1 MTKTTRRG
9 LLPAPPRL
17 PDLSG
22 VEVVVRG
29 APGLV
34 RYAATTW
41 LRSGQWALGAWVRVG
56 VRMLQAAADG
66 ESPAELFQAT
76 TAELRDFGREVLG
89 IPDLESRIWRVIAPE
104 AAELAGTPG
113 SAEAVDGGFALRAR
127 GAELLRRSADVNYV
141 EDLHPAYVRILKE
154 LAPDEARILRFLAI
168 EGPQPAVDV
177 RTSRPLNAG
186 SRLVGPGLSM
196 IGAQA
201 GCRSNERVP
210 AYLNNLYR
218 LGLLWFS
225 REPVR
230 DRNRYQVL
238 EVQTDVAAAKRE
250 AGRSRTVRR
259 SIHLTPFGQDF
270 CEVCLPLDRPDGSPA
285 PPHRSPK
292 DDDPGPGPAP

>member
-1 MTKTTRRG
+1 MTKATRRG
-9 LLPAPPRL
+9 LLPASPQL

-34 RYAATTW
+34 RYAASTW
-41 LRSGQWALGAWVRVG
+41 LHTGQWALGAWVRVG
-56 VRMLQAAADG
+56 ARMVRAAADG
-66 ESPAELFQAT
+66 ESPAELFEALS
-76 TAELRDFGREVLG
+76 AEIRDFGREVLG

-104 AAELAGTPG
+104 AAEMTGARGAG
-113 SAEAVDGGFALRAR
+113 EATEGGMALRAR
-127 GAELLRRSADVNYV
+127 GAELLRRSADVSYV

-168 EGPQPAVDV
+168 AGPQPAVDV
-177 RTSRPLNAG
+177 RTRRPLNAG

-201 GCRSNERVP
+201 GCRSMDRVP
-210 AYLNNLYR
+210 AYLNNCYR

-225 REPVR
+225 REPVL
-230 DRNRYQVL
+230 DKDLYQLL
-238 EVQTDVAAAKRE
+238 EVQTDVAAAKLK

-270 CEVCLPLDRPDGSPA
+270 CEVCLPLDRSDGTPA
-285 PPHRSPK
+285 PPHRSPS
-292 DDDPGPGPAP
+292 DDPGPGPAP